1 MEKLTLPKMPSAAS
15 PASRPSSVGRSM
27 TTSAAPVNLP
37 PVMVPYPDSIIPRW
51 AWSSWR
57 EAGKPRQ
64 LRRPLEPVERTALE
78 RRQRELAPAV
88 EPYRDSERD
97 RVALA
102 LLEMYGSYPSMG
114 SRGDPAAAGRVDC
127 AARVLATFP
136 AWAIERAC
144 QKIHMNGVWRDGAF
158 DRKWPPS
165 DSELVEAVRTEA
177 RVYTETYINVMALLE
192 AAVEDETPAKHGE
205 E

>member
-1 MEKLTLPKMPSAAS
+1 
-15 PASRPSSVGRSM
+15 M
-27 TTSAAPVNLP
+27 TVT
-37 PVMVPYPDSIIPRW
+37 YPDCSIPRS
-51 AWSSWR
+51 AWSSWK

-64 LRRPLEPVERTALE
+64 LRRPLAPKERGALE

-102 LLEMYGSYPSMG
+102 LLDMYGGYPSMG
-114 SRGDPAAAGRVDC
+114 SRGDPSAAGRVDS
-127 AARVLATFP
+127 AARVLAEFP
-136 AWAIERAC
+136 AWAIEKAC

-177 RVYTETYINVMALLE
+177 RIYTDTYRSVVALL
-192 AAVEDETPAKHGE
+192 AATVDEEILAKHGVRS
-205 E
+205 